1 MKANVTCISCIIKKQ
16 EQRIRRFPDEEKK
29 SAYMHDLLKLLYEHG
44 REESAPWLSMEAN
57 KIYERYFVEDVDYRA
72 LKHKYNQL
80 MLSQEKAL
88 EAQIRESQ
96 DAIRTCIKYVCAG
109 NYIDFSAVDNVNE
122 NMLEQLLIKAASE
135 SVPEETYQKFL
146 SDLEQ
151 AHHLLYITD
160 NCGEIVLD
168 KLFIRLL
175 QEIYPYLEM
184 TVLVRGE
191 DVLNDATLEDA
202 KEVGLFDIVRCIG
215 NGCGMPGTVVKDV
228 SAEAKAAIG
237 QADVIISKGQG
248 NFESLY
254 GSGLNPYYLFLCKC
268 ELFVRRF
275 GLKQY
280 ASVFAKEEDIVIQF

>member
-1 MKANVTCISCIIKKQ
+1 MKANPTCISCIVKKQ
-16 EQRIRRFPDEEKK
+16 EQRIRKFSDEEKK
-29 SAYMHDLLKLLYEHG
+29 SAYIHEVLKILYDHG
-44 REESAPWLSMEAN
+44 REESAPWLSMAVN
-57 KIYERYFVEDVDYRA
+57 DIYRRYFDEDVDYRA

-80 MLSQEKAL
+80 MLAQEKML
-88 EAQIRESQ
+88 DDKIRQSK

-122 NMLEQLLIKAASE
+122 NMLEQLLNKADTE
-135 SVPEETYQKFL
+135 VVPEETYQKFL
-146 SDLEQ
+146 RDLEQ
-151 AHHLLYITD
+151 ADHLLYITD

-175 QEIYPYLEM
+175 QEKYQELEV
-184 TVLVRGE
+184 TVLVRGK

-202 KEVGLFDIVRCIG
+202 AEVGLFDVARCIG
-215 NGCGMPGTVVKDV
+215 NGSGMPGTDRKEL
-228 SAEAKAAIG
+228 STEALEVFA

-254 GSGLNPYYLFLCKC
+254 GSGYNPYYLFLCKC